1 MTERGLILLNE
12 SGDLEIT
19 WEPEN
24 DAKMRAIIEK
34 KMKEGVRFF
43 IMKPLIGNFMP
54 VRSKMTNLSQL
65 KDAHITIRDADIET
79 MFKAGDV
86 SLFRNSGANVETTGV
101 AKTADQVINNR
112 TVGVKALQG
121 G

>member
-1 MTERGLILLNE
+1 MSERGLILLNA

-24 DAKMRAIIEK
+24 DEKMRGIIQK
-34 KMKEGVRFF
+34 KMQEGVRFF
-43 IMKPLIGNFMP
+43 IMKPLIGNFLP
-54 VRSKMTNLSQL
+54 VRSKITNISQL
-65 KDAHITIRDADIET
+65 KDAKVTVRDADIES

-86 SLFRNSGANVETTGV
+86 SMYRNNGASVETIGV
-101 AKTADQVINNR
+101 AKTVDQVISNR
-112 TVGVKALQG
+112 TIGVPALQG